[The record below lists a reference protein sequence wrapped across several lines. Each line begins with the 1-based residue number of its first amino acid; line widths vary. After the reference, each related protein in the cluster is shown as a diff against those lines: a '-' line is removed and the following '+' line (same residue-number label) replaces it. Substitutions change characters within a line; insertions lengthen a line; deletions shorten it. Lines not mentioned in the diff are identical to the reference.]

1 MLTSTFLMTIQIFA
15 SDPEAKFSKSIG
27 WTMGERTGRYAI
39 IVDNGKVTYAEEA
52 EKGGI
57 AGSDADAILSKL

>member
-1 MLTSTFLMTIQIFA
+1 MSGLQIFA
-15 SDPEAKFSKSIG
+15 TDGEAKFSKSIG

-39 IVDNGKVTYAEEA
+39 IVDNGKVTYAQEA

-57 AGSDADAILSKL
+57 AGSDAESVLAKL